1 MKQLIHKEWK
11 LVMTPVPLL
20 FLALS
25 ALLLIP
31 SYPYFVTFFYSS
43 LGIFL
48 MMQTARENND
58 LAFGM
63 LLPLPKHTMVTA
75 RFSTV
80 VTLQLLQLLV
90 CVPFALIR
98 ASYGHIPNPVGFEA
112 NVSFFGVGLMML
124 ALFNGA
130 FFPMHYKNG
139 YDLGKPFLLSAIWQ
153 FVFLAVAETLSHVV
167 PYLNTVCQSY
177 AMTDQL
183 KQLPL
188 LLAGAAVY
196 AAVTYLSWRG
206 CVRRF
211 ARVDL

>member
-1 MKQLIHKEWK
+1 MKHLIYKEWK
-11 LVMTPVPLL
+11 LVVTPVPLL
-20 FLALS
+20 FLLLS

-48 MMQTARENND
+48 MMQAARENHD

-63 LLPLPKHTMVTA
+63 LLPLPKRAMVTA

-80 VTLQLLQLLV
+80 ITLQLLQVLS

-112 NVSFFGVGLMML
+112 NVSFFGVGLLVL
-124 ALFNGA
+124 ALFNVT
-130 FFPMHYKNG
+130 FFPMHYKTG
-139 YDLGKPFLLSAIWQ
+139 YDLGRPFVLSAVWQ
-153 FVFLAVAETLSHVV
+153 FLFIATAETLSHLV

-177 AMTDQL
+177 APADQQR
-183 KQLPL
+183 QLPL
-188 LLAGAAVY
+188 LLAGLAAY
-196 AAVTYLSWRG
+196 AGLTVLAWRSS
-206 CVRRF
+206 VNHLQ
-211 ARVDL
+211 AVDL

>member
-1 MKQLIHKEWK
+1 MKQLIHKEWT

-31 SYPYFVTFFYSS
+31 SYPYFVTFFYTS

-48 MMQTARENND
+48 MMQAARENND

-63 LLPLPKHTMVTA
+63 LLPLPKHAMVTA

-90 CVPFALIR
+90 CVPFALLR
-98 ASYGHIPNPVGFEA
+98 ASYGHILNPVGFEA

-124 ALFNGA
+124 ALFNA
-130 FFPMHYKNG
+130 TFFPMHYKNG
-139 YDLGKPFLLSAIWQ
+139 YDLGKPFLLAAVYQ
-153 FVFLAVAETLSHVV
+153 LLFVAVAETLSHVV

-177 AMTDQL
+177 AMAEQCR
-183 KQLPL
+183 QLPL
-188 LLAGAAVY
+188 LLAGAAIY
-196 AAVTYLSWRG
+196 AAVTYLSWRS